1 MEDNQNIQ
9 NEVQNEI
16 NNRSCNTNEN
26 KKCGCKCNTI
36 LTVVLLIAV
45 IVLYVLH
52 FTSATTDQQQVASVT
67 GFDNGGITIGFIN
80 TDSLI
85 DQYEYAIELNDKM
98 KHYTNM
104 EANYKNKMAKFQE
117 DYNNYLKTGA
127 NMTLTDQKKTEESL
141 KKRAAD
147 LEKLEN
153 QILAEQQKMETVI
166 TVDQKKMIEAVYAF
180 IEDYNAKHQK
190 FTVILKKSFSE
201 SPVLFIDSSLNITH
215 EIIDGLNKEY
225 REYKKGE
232 K

>member
-1 MEDNQNIQ
+1 MMEENLNTQ
-9 NEVQNEI
+9 NEVHTDITDRTCKTDEK
-16 NNRSCNTNEN
+16 
-26 KKCGCKCNTI
+26 KKCACNCNTI

-45 IVLYVLH
+45 IVLYILH
-52 FTSATTDQQQVASVT
+52 FINKPSNQQQIAQESGT
-67 GFDNGGITIGFIN
+67 TGITIGYIN

-201 SPVLFIDSSLNITH
+201 SPVLYIDSSLNITH